1 MVKVNIHG
9 ILAEKINRKSMD
21 LSVSSV
27 GEAVRAIE
35 SNTKLLYKNL
45 YELDKKNIKYRILI
59 NEKDFKIF
67 KSEDQIRDD
76 FDKVINSNLLTKFQN
91 NELKSIDIIPIIE
104 GAGNSGGLFAV
115 ILGVALAFTGI
126 GLAVTGVIGAV
137 FAAGLILGGIGL
149 AATGFLALLS
159 SPPPF
164 VAPEFNAPDVAG
176 PKGGGGKA
184 YLFDGPTNTAGE
196 GGPVPI
202 GYGRLI
208 VGSKTVSASFNTTYV
223 ENTSNDQP
231 RTG

>member
-104 GAGNSGGLFAV
+104 GAGESGGLFAV